1 MNAYPS
7 AITEAL
13 DAMLAALDAQVT
25 ALDKLRAV
33 IAAQAADTPTVS
45 ETPLGWVP
53 VGELEPGDRIRHPL
67 FDTVHTVAARPTLVF
82 GGTAW
87 QVQPTEGRPFRLER
101 FETVPLLSAAAP
113 DDETLVREA
122 LYEQVTSISPDPC
135 DGGALPVEAR
145 R

>member
-1 MNAYPS
+1 MNAHPS

-33 IAAQAADTPTVS
+33 IAAQADTPTEL

-53 VGELEPGDRIRHPL
+53 VAELVPGDRIRHPL
-67 FDTVHTVAARPTLVF
+67 FGTVHTVAYRPTLVF

-87 QVQPTEGRPFRLER
+87 QVYPTEGQPFRLER
-101 FETVPLLSAAAP
+101 FETVALLSAAPP